1 MLDWSPVTA
10 EVEAFAALAAPP
22 TLDNGLING
31 TNTYNNSDTIVS
43 SHFETTFKS
52 DTRYRIRLM
61 NTTADTHFKFSIDS
75 HTIKVIA
82 ADFVP
87 IVPYISDTIAIS
99 MGQRYDIIVTANAA
113 VDNYWMRAVA
123 QTGCSKNV
131 NADNIYDNSTST
143 DDPTSDE
150 LRGSLVPYVPIVA
163 SDSPAEEDEFS
174 VIINKTNGVIWQMG
188 THSFLN
194 QWDYPTLLQSYE
206 GDDTWAAEQAVY
218 QLPEADVWIYWI
230 IETTNAHTSPWTRFL
245 VNAPRRDVVLLP
257 GSGWVV
263 MAFYTD
269 SPGAW
274 IMHCHIAWHT
284 SEGLAVQILE
294 RESELVDLLDGDLL
308 NAKCAAWDSYALAD
322 NVIQPDSGT

>member
-1 MLDWSPVTA
+1 MLDNAVHSIKLQLYSDWSPVTA

-123 QTGCSKNV
+123 QTVCSENV
-131 NADNIYDNSTST
+131 NADDIYGIIRYNSTST
-143 DDPTSDE
+143 DDLTSVRWANALTDELCEDE

-163 SDSPAEEDEFS
+163 SNSPAEEDEFS
-174 VIINKTNGVIWQMG
+174 VITNKTNGVIWQMG
-188 THSFLN
+188 TYSFLN

-218 QLPEADVWIYWI
+218 QLPE
-230 IETTNAHTSPWTRFL
+230 
-245 VNAPRRDVVLLP
+245 
-257 GSGWVV
+257 
-263 MAFYTD
+263 
-269 SPGAW
+269 AW